1 MASQLPRWITREQVA
16 VLFLGVVVPLAFIV
30 VLLYADVV
38 EGPKT
43 AYVGVLSAIPLF
55 AAIFGTPRTT
65 AFVAV
70 VTWLS
75 AFFFGRIASDGNLH
89 SQRVRLIIIAI
100 FGVIAIFA
108 AIIRVRREQGHS
120 QALLRAA
127 QADLIEQ
134 QANTDLVTGLLN
146 RRGVIASLELRQAPA
161 MTLAMFDI
169 DNLKQINDTYGH
181 LVGDEVI
188 SGVGSRLAGGF
199 SKDDVIGRW
208 GGDEYIVIVDA
219 PIEEGAEIVSRV
231 FERLISEPIAT
242 SATTFSVGIS
252 VGVATWADGEAID
265 GVLARADDALY
276 QAKAK
281 GRNQVVIAPFE
292 IVSE

>member
-1 MASQLPRWITREQVA
+1 MKQFPSRIQREQVIH
-16 VLFLGVVVPLAFIV
+16 LLLGSVIPLAFV
-30 VLLYADVV
+30 VIILYADAI

-75 AFFFGRIASDGNLH
+75 AFFFGRVASDGNLH
-89 SQRVRLIIIAI
+89 SQRVRLVIIAI
-100 FGVIAIFA
+100 FGVVAIIA
-108 AIIRVRREQGHS
+108 AIVRVRREQGLA

-169 DNLKQINDTYGH
+169 DNLKQINDSYGH

-208 GGDEYIVIVDA
+208 GGDEYIVILDTPMELGTKA
-219 PIEEGAEIVSRV
+219 VSRV
-231 FERLISEPIAT
+231 FEQLTSEPIST
-242 SATTFSVGIS
+242 SAATISVGMS

>member
-1 MASQLPRWITREQVA
+1 MAKQLPRRIKREQ
-16 VLFLGVVVPLAFIV
+16 LILLLLGVVVPLAFIAII
-30 VLLYADVV
+30 LYADVI

-65 AFVAV
+65 ALVAAT
-70 VTWLS
+70 TWLS
-75 AFFFGRIASDGNLH
+75 AFFFGRVASDGNVN
-89 SQRVRLIIIAI
+89 SQKVRLIIIAI
-100 FGVIAIFA
+100 FGVIAVIA
-108 AIIRVRREQGHS
+108 AIIRVRREQGLT
-120 QALLRAA
+120 QALMRAA

-134 QANTDLVTGLLN
+134 QANTDLATGLLN
-146 RRGVIASLELRQAPA
+146 RRGVFASLEFRHAPA

-169 DNLKQINDTYGH
+169 DNLKQINDSYGH

-208 GGDEYIVIVDA
+208 GGDEFVVIVDA
-219 PIEEGAEIVSRV
+219 PMEEGAKAVSRV
-231 FERLISEPIAT
+231 FEQLTSEPIAT
-242 SATTFSVGIS
+242 SVRTFSVGIS
-252 VGVATWADGEAID
+252 VGVATWPDGEAID

-281 GRNQVVIAPFE
+281 GRNQVVIAPH
-292 IVSE
+292 

>member
-1 MASQLPRWITREQVA
+1 VKQFPSRIQREQVIH
-16 VLFLGVVVPLAFIV
+16 LLLGSVIPLAFV
-30 VLLYADVV
+30 VIILYADAI

-75 AFFFGRIASDGNLH
+75 AFFFGRVASDGNLH
-89 SQRVRLIIIAI
+89 SQRVRLVIIAI
-100 FGVIAIFA
+100 FGVVAIIA
-108 AIIRVRREQGHS
+108 AIVRVRREQGLA

-169 DNLKQINDTYGH
+169 DNLKQINDSYGH

-208 GGDEYIVIVDA
+208 GGDEYIVILDTPMELGTKA
-219 PIEEGAEIVSRV
+219 VSRV
-231 FERLISEPIAT
+231 FEQLTSEPIST
-242 SATTFSVGIS
+242 SAATISVGMS